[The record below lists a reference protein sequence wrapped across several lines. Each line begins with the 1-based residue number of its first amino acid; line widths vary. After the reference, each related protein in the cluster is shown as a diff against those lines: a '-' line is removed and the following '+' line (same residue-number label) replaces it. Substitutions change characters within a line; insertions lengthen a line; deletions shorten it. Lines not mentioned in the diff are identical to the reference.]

1 MSLEKKSIHVRLDPD
16 VHARLAV
23 LADAGEKDM
32 AELAAMLLTRQ
43 VVGEFHVMSKA
54 VERLN
59 RLGLSGSKG
68 E

>member
-1 MSLEKKSIHVRLDPD
+1 MSLEKKSIHVRLDHD

-23 LADAGEKDM
+23 LADAAEKDM
-32 AELAAMLLTRQ
+32 AELAALLLTRP

-59 RLGLSGSKG
+59 RLGLQGSEG